1 MSLEDIKNKLENL
14 EKQAFA
20 ELAQVNDISGLETIR
35 VQYLGKKGELTAILR
50 GMADLSESERP
61 VIGKLSNEIKNRLA
75 EKIASRE
82 LELKDQQEAT
92 SLANLKVDLTLPGD
106 PVKSGTIHPI
116 TRVMGEICD
125 IFQRLNFAVVE
136 GPEIET
142 DYYNFEALNFPPEH
156 PARDMQDTF
165 FIENKVLLR
174 THTSPVQVRVFEK
187 QKPPV
192 KIIVP
197 GKVYRHDADV
207 SHSPMFHQ
215 VEGFLVDE
223 HITFAD
229 LKGILTLFIKEMFGE
244 KSLARFRP
252 SFFPFTEPSAEVDM
266 SCFACQGAGCRVCKH
281 SGWIEILGAGMI
293 DPAVFKHVKYDPEK
307 YTGFA
312 FGMGVERIAMLKY
325 GIDDISLFYENDARF
340 LKQF

>member
-1 MSLEDIKNKLENL
+1 MTLEDIKSKLENL

-61 VIGKLSNEIKNRLA
+61 AIGKLSNEIKNRLA
-75 EKIASRE
+75 DKIASRE
-82 LELKDQQEAT
+82 LELKDQQEAA

-106 PVKSGTIHPI
+106 PVMSGTIHPI
-116 TRVMGEICD
+116 TRVTRDICA

-165 FIENKVLLR
+165 FIEDKVLLR
-174 THTSPVQVRVFEK
+174 TQTSPVQVRVMEK

-192 KIIVP
+192 KIVVP
-197 GKVYRHDADV
+197 GKVYRHDSDV

-223 HITFAD
+223 NVTFAD

-244 KSLARFRP
+244 NSLARFRP

-266 SCFACQGAGCRVCKH
+266 SCFACKGAGCRICKH

-307 YTGFA
+307 YSGFA

>member
-1 MSLEDIKNKLENL
+1 MSLEELKSKLEEL
-14 EKQAFA
+14 EKQALR
-20 ELAQVNDISGLETIR
+20 ELEQTAHEGVENLR
-35 VQYLGKKGELTAILR
+35 VKYLGKKGELTSILR
-50 GMADLSESERP
+50 GLGNIEAAVRP
-61 VIGKLSNEIKNRLA
+61 LIGKLSNEIKTRLE
-75 EKIASRE
+75 EKFNSKQN
-82 LELKDQQEAT
+82 ELKERSELA
-92 SLANLKVDLTLPGD
+92 SLSGLTVDLTLPGD
-106 PVKSGTIHPI
+106 SVTTGSIHPI
-116 TRVMGEICD
+116 TQVMADICA
-125 IFQRLNFAVVE
+125 IFTRLNFAVVQ

-142 DYYNFEALNFPPEH
+142 DYYNFEALNFPVEH

-165 FIENKVLLR
+165 FIEDKVLLR

-223 HITFAD
+223 GVTFAD
-229 LKGILTLFIKEMFGE
+229 LKGILTLFIREIFGE
-244 KSLARFRP
+244 QLATRFRP

-266 SCFACQGAGCRVCKH
+266 SCFACKGAGCRICKN

-293 DPAVFKHVKYDPEK
+293 DPAVFKYVKYDPEK
-307 YTGFA
+307 YSGFA

-325 GIDDISLFYENDARF
+325 GIDNIGLFYENDLRF

>member
-1 MSLEDIKNKLENL
+1 MSWEDLKSKLEEL
-14 EKQAFA
+14 EKLALSELEQA
-20 ELAQVNDISGLETIR
+20 AQDGIENLR
-35 VQYLGKKGELTAILR
+35 VKYLGKKGELTSILR
-50 GMADLSESERP
+50 GLATIEVDVRP
-61 VIGKLSNEIKNRLA
+61 LIGKLSNEIKARLEEKFNMKQNELNEKA
-75 EKIASRE
+75 EAAS
-82 LELKDQQEAT
+82 LN
-92 SLANLKVDLTLPGD
+92 NLTVDLTLPGD
-106 PVKSGTIHPI
+106 RVATGSIHPI
-116 TRVMGEICD
+116 TQVMTEICA
-125 IFQRLNFAVVE
+125 IFTRLNFAVVE

-165 FIENKVLLR
+165 FIEDKIVLR

-223 HITFAD
+223 GITFAD
-229 LKGILTLFIKEMFGE
+229 LKGILTLFIREMFGE
-244 KSLARFRP
+244 QLGTRFRP
-252 SFFPFTEPSAEVDM
+252 SFFPFTEPSAEMDM
-266 SCFACQGAGCRVCKH
+266 SCFICKGAGCRVCKN

-293 DPAVFKHVKYDPEK
+293 DPTVFKHVKYDPEK
-307 YTGFA
+307 YSGFA
-312 FGMGVERIAMLKY
+312 FGIGVERIAMLKY
-325 GIDDISLFYENDARF
+325 GIDNIGLFYENDLRF

>member
-1 MSLEDIKNKLENL
+1 MSLEDIRNKLAEL
-14 EKQAFA
+14 EKQALG
-20 ELAQVNDISGLETIR
+20 ELEQAVKDNIENIR
-35 VQYLGKKGELTAILR
+35 VKYLGKKGELTAILR
-50 GMADLSESERP
+50 GMADIAAAERP
-61 VIGKLSNEIKNRLA
+61 LIGKLSNDIKTRLE
-75 EKIASRE
+75 EKISGKFRE
-82 LELKDQQEAT
+82 LKEKSELTAL
-92 SLANLKVDLTLPGD
+92 SNLQVDLTLPGD
-106 PVKSGTIHPI
+106 PVGFGHLHPI
-116 TRVMGEICD
+116 HQTIEEIVA
-125 IFQRLNFAVVE
+125 IFTRLNFAVVE

-165 FIENKVLLR
+165 FIEDKVLLR

-223 HITFAD
+223 GVTFAD
-229 LKGILTLFIKEMFGE
+229 LKGILTAFIKEMFGE
-244 KSLARFRP
+244 QLSTRFRP

-266 SCFACQGAGCRVCKH
+266 SCFACKGAGCRVCKQ

-325 GIDDISLFYENDARF
+325 AIDDISLFYENDLRF

>member
-1 MSLEDIKNKLENL
+1 M
-14 EKQAFA
+14 
-20 ELAQVNDISGLETIR
+20 ETIR
-35 VQYLGKKGELTAILR
+35 VQYLGKKGELTAVLR
-50 GMADLSESERP
+50 GMGDLSEAERP
-61 VIGKLSNEIKNRLA
+61 AIGKLSNEIKNRLA
-75 EKIASRE
+75 ERIASRE
-82 LELKDQQEAT
+82 QELKDQHEAA
-92 SLANLKVDLTLPGD
+92 SLVNLKVDLTLPGD
-106 PVKSGTIHPI
+106 VLTKGSIHPI
-116 TRVMGEICD
+116 SMVMAEICA
-125 IFQRLNFAVVE
+125 IFNRLNFAVVE

-165 FIENKVLLR
+165 FIEDKVLLR

-215 VEGFLVDE
+215 VEGFLVDKGV
-223 HITFAD
+223 TFAD
-229 LKGILTLFIKEMFGE
+229 LKGVLTLFIKEMFGE
-244 KSLARFRP
+244 QLTTRFRP
-252 SFFPFTEPSAEVDM
+252 SFFPFTEPSAEMDM
-266 SCFACQGAGCRVCKH
+266 SCFACQGSGCGVCKQ

-293 DPAVFKHVKYDPEK
+293 DPAVFKFVKYDPEK
-307 YTGFA
+307 YSGFA

-325 GIDDISLFYENDARF
+325 GIDNIGLFYGNDLRF

>member
-1 MSLEDIKNKLENL
+1 MSLEELKSKLEEL
-14 EKQAFA
+14 EKQALR
-20 ELAQVNDISGLETIR
+20 ELEQAVQEGIESLR
-35 VQYLGKKGELTAILR
+35 VKYLGKKGELTSILR
-50 GMADLSESERP
+50 GLGNIEAAARP
-61 VIGKLSNEIKNRLA
+61 LIGKLSNEIKTRLE
-75 EKIASRE
+75 EKFNHKQN
-82 LELKDQQEAT
+82 ELKEKSELA
-92 SLANLKVDLTLPGD
+92 SLSSLKVDLTLPGD
-106 PVKSGTIHPI
+106 VLAQGSIHPI
-116 TRVMGEICD
+116 SGVMAEICV
-125 IFQRLNFAVVE
+125 IFNRLNFAVVE

-142 DYYNFEALNFPPEH
+142 DYYNFEALNFPLEH

-165 FIENKVLLR
+165 FIEDKVLLR

-215 VEGFLVDE
+215 VEGFLVDKGV
-223 HITFAD
+223 TFAD
-229 LKGILTLFIKEMFGE
+229 LKGVLTLFIKEMFGE
-244 KSLARFRP
+244 HLTTRFRP
-252 SFFPFTEPSAEVDM
+252 SFFPFTEPSAEMDM
-266 SCFACQGAGCRVCKH
+266 SCFACQGSGCRVCKQ

-293 DPAVFKHVKYDPEK
+293 DPVVFKHVKYDPEK

-312 FGMGVERIAMLKY
+312 FGIGVERIAMLKY
-325 GIDDISLFYENDARF
+325 GIDNIGLFYENDLRF